1 MAHNFYGRVQT
12 LIEETNDAFLSC
24 DGSVNTD
31 YAEFAG
37 MALSDFKAVLRNPSL
52 TRAQLI
58 YMLRRGMAKARYD
71 DPVRWSALMAQ
82 QLKKA
87 ANRNSGTEKA

>member
-12 LIEETNDAFLSC
+12 LIEETNDAFLSY

-31 YAEFAG
+31 YAGFAG
-37 MALSDFKAVLRNPSL
+37 MAISEFKTALKSPDL
-52 TRAQLI
+52 TRRELVG
-58 YMLRRGMAKARYD
+58 MLRKSMAQARSD
-71 DPVRWSALMAQ
+71 DPMRWSALMAQ

-87 ANRNSGTEKA
+87 ANRAH